1 MTKRKPDTDQPTALQ
16 PKIMKSPKSMKIEA
30 VPADNSSEST
40 KLTQQETQLYDRQ
53 IRLWGLDAQ
62 QSLRNAKLLVIGV
75 TSFSNELLKNI
86 VLTGVDTITICS
98 TSLVT
103 ERNIGAQFLIDKSKI
118 GLNVIRTH

>member
-1 MTKRKPDTDQPTALQ
+1 MTKRKPDQPTTHQ
-16 PKIMKSPKSMKIEA
+16 PKIMKIPKSMKLEA
-30 VPADNSSEST
+30 APADNSSEST

-86 VLTGVDTITICS
+86 VLTGVDTITICT

-103 ERNIGAQFLIDKSKI
+103 ARNIGAQFLIDKSKI
-118 GLNVIRTH
+118 GLNVIGIN